1 MSCSMKRNKLSIMD
15 VVIEILCLLMLIG
28 TTLYLILGWQSFP
41 EQVPMHSNFV
51 GEIDRW
57 GQKGEMLILPI
68 FSWIMYIFITV
79 VGQFPQVWNTGVKV
93 TVENRV
99 RVYRILKNMIG
110 TIKIIIIALFSYM
123 TVTTSLAMKLPV
135 WFTIVTLVLVFG
147 DLAFWLVKLYRNC

>member
-1 MSCSMKRNKLSIMD
+1 MKRNKLSVMD
-15 VVIEILCLLMLIG
+15 MVVEILCLLMLIG

-41 EQVPMHSNFV
+41 EQVPMHSNFA

-57 GQKGEMLILPI
+57 GNKREMLILPI
-68 FSWIMYIFITV
+68 LSWILYVFMTV
-79 VGQFPQVWNTGVKV
+79 VEQFPQVWNTGVKV

-99 RVYRILKNMIG
+99 RIYRILKNMLG

-123 TVTTSLAMKLPV
+123 TVATSLAVKLPV

-147 DLAFWLVKLYRNC
+147 DITFWLVKLYRNR